1 MKKLLLFACTALFA
15 ISASAQAT
23 VNMESASVEKLQYK
37 LAENMKAMSAANV
50 EALNN
55 ANVAAAPA
63 TDKVTGNYIED
74 NIYDI
79 HECSAA
85 TITAMDGNKFKIAFA
100 TGYAEIEGTYDPATG
115 VITCGT
121 QECGSYTNTSTGVT
135 FYFTIKG
142 ISSLDLANGKLNV
155 TDDLSFTVADDG
167 SISLNQEGYI
177 LIISDCTN
185 TDYTGM
191 TWVWYT
197 GTRFMPVN
205 AVQEGRASTSG
216 SWEAYSTPVAVED
229 YEYSVNV
236 YNFCGSG
243 CLSID
248 INDNGTVSVATGQ
261 HISALNLSDDSEY
274 DTYGYY
280 INFVGVKLDGGYI
293 SRDYDKTT
301 VTGTIK
307 DNVITLGEYF
317 ALASLS
323 DPDGAAYA
331 RGWYAPNA
339 TITLNEGNYLATS
352 GIEEIGMTREDRIKN
367 TKTYNIMGQQ
377 VDRSTAKGLLI
388 RDGKKYIK
396 K

>member
-63 TDKVTGNYIED
+63 TDKVAGNYIED

-85 TITAMDGNKFKIAFA
+85 KITAMDGNKFKIAFA
-100 TGYAEIEGTYDPATG
+100 TGYAEIEGTYDPTTG

-177 LIISDCTN
+177 LIISNCTN

-205 AVQEGRASTSG
+205 AVQEGRASTSD
-216 SWEAYSTPVAVED
+216 SWKAYSTPVAVED

-236 YNFCGSG
+236 YNFCNTG

-248 INDNGTVSVATGQ
+248 INDDGTVSVATGQ
-261 HISALNLSDDSEY
+261 KLAELNLSDDSGY

-293 SRDYDKTT
+293 IRDYDKTT

-323 DPDGAAYA
+323 DPDGSAYL